1 MTNDTR
7 AHSYLASF
15 GSTINQ
21 FERLTAMCL
30 DYGRFCLSCSIRK
43 SKGTPSHAFKHPQ
56 VSPSRLTFM
65 SKNTTDV
72 P

>member
-21 FERLTAMCL
+21 FERCWLQRVSITVVIIT
-30 DYGRFCLSCSIRK
+30 RFCLVFHSKEARLLTVLSIHKFDCSGWFSC
-43 SKGTPSHAFKHPQ
+43 
-56 VSPSRLTFM
+56 
-65 SKNTTDV
+65 
-72 P
+72 